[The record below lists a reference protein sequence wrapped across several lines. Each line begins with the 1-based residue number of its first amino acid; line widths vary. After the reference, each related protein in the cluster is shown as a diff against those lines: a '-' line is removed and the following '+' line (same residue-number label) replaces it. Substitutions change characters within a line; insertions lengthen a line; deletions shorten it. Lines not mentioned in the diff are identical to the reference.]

1 MYCNFCGKVI
11 QNDANHC
18 AYCGKRVGP
27 VESRHRLLRP
37 NSGKMIGGVCAAFA
51 EYFDLDVALIRVVW
65 VLVAIFGGTGVLA
78 YLIAWIVIPAEQPK
92 LAVHAPENG
101 SHAQAS

>member
-37 NSGKMIGGVCAAFA
+37 NSGKMIGGVCVAFA
-51 EYFDLDVALIRVVW
+51 EYFDLDVALIRIVW
-65 VLVAIFGGTGVLA
+65 VLVAIFGGTGLLA
-78 YLIAWIVIPAEQPK
+78 YVLAWIVIPAEVPK
-92 LAVHAPENG
+92 PVVHAPADG